1 MHKTKSRSRSLM
13 PSKPPSGF
21 SRSKS
26 NEFSND
32 KSPISK
38 NPTFTIS
45 ISLENIPEDSSI
57 SNADE
62 SVHND

>member
-1 MHKTKSRSRSLM
+1 M

-57 SNADE
+57 SNADG
-62 SVHND
+62 SVHDD